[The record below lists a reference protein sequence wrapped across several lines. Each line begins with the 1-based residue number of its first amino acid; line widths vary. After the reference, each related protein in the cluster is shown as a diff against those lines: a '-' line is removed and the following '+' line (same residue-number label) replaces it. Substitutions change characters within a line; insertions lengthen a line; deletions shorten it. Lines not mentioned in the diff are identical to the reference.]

1 MQAKGSK
8 VTTVSLA
15 FWCMFSISCA
25 RRVWCV
31 FPVSWLPTISQHQAT
46 WSRGTDLTR
55 AQSRN
60 VWSAVLRVTE
70 GIVTFLFNDLMVAW
84 LFFLITASSNITVCH
99 LFHSITC
106 TCIHRLY
113 CVTLEDGL
121 VCLLGN
127 FLNMCLW
134 AGIILYNIFSSV
146 FCHATVCNFMRTDT
160 DTVVKSVALNCI
172 KSYWGFRIATWKSYG
187 IKCRMWDCD
196 VKKQQQKT
204 LSDTYNTFKL
214 NNF

>member
-15 FWCMFSISCA
+15 SWCMFSISCA
-25 RRVWCV
+25 RRAWCV

-46 WSRGTDLTR
+46 WSRGTHLTR

-60 VWSAVLRVTE
+60 VWSAVLRVIE

-106 TCIHRLY
+106 TYIHRLY
-113 CVTLEDGL
+113 CVTQEDGL
-121 VCLLGN
+121 VCLRRN

-134 AGIILYNIFSSV
+134 GRVTLYNILSSV
-146 FCHATVCNFMRTDT
+146 FCHAALCSFMWTDT
-160 DTVVKSVALNCI
+160 GIKIFCI
-172 KSYWGFRIATWKSYG
+172 KLHKKLLWIYKRLATW
-187 IKCRMWDCD
+187 
-196 VKKQQQKT
+196 
-204 LSDTYNTFKL
+204 
-214 NNF
+214 